1 MFGSNN
7 ETVTTTF
14 VAKDQMTPAV
24 RGIRNTMDQFKRDAK
39 TGFGLAAGF
48 SVFNTAKAVIG
59 DVTGFLMDAAEAAME
74 DEKSVTQLHA
84 TMRANVP
91 GWERYAAAIDD
102 AAEKGLA
109 LAFSDDEVRGSLNR
123 LIPYTKDVTEAIRL
137 NALAMDIARAK
148 NMSLEDAA
156 ALVGKA
162 YTGQVSALKRAG
174 IAIGNAKTST
184 EALGRAQESVAGQA
198 EAYAATTEGSYKTLQ
213 LTIDELTETLG
224 YELLPYMKK
233 FVDYLRTDV
242 IPNIDEWSDSLRE
255 LIRLAE
261 LATALVPKFGSNL
274 SEVGARFREAN
285 RPFNILTDTWVGS
298 MRRVGAASEDAG
310 ITIETGFGRAV
321 RRTIQD
327 MTQTMDEAKAP
338 WQAAWKEL
346 AAWAKDPFRPDK
358 FENWIEGRVQAA
370 LNKARRAEQKH
381 QPGVARRW
389 RRIAQLMQDP
399 VFAALIKI
407 GVGVDAALADIA
419 AVRLAGQ
426 RLNGLL
432 PNMTSIFGNDNDGG
446 GHHQNGGGG
455 GVEAAPVQRRGRGR
469 GRGRN
474 GGRQLGGGEG
484 IVVNVDGRKLFEI
497 MDGRQGRA
505 IAMGG

>member
-162 YTGQVSALKRAG
+162 YAGQVTALRRAG

-198 EAYAATTEGSYKTLQ
+198 EAYASTTEGSYKTLQ

-298 MRRVGAASEDAG
+298 MRRVGVASEDAG
-310 ITIETGFGRAV
+310 VSIETGFGGAV
-321 RRTIQD
+321 RRTIRD

-358 FENWIEGRVQAA
+358 FENWLETRVQAA
-370 LNKARRAEQKH
+370 LNKARRAEQRH
-381 QPGVARRW
+381 MPGVAQRW
-389 RRIAQLMQDP
+389 RRIAKLMQDP

-407 GVGVDAALADIA
+407 GVGVDQALADIA
-419 AVRLAGQ
+419 SVRLAGQ
-426 RLNGLL
+426 QLNQFGRGLF
-432 PNMTSIFGNDNDGG
+432 NVFGNDGDGG
-446 GHHQNGGGG
+446 GSATPAGDNLQRQN
-455 GVEAAPVQRRGRGR
+455 RRNRNRNGRGDR
-469 GRGRN
+469 GQGDR
-474 GGRQLGGGEG
+474 
-484 IVVNVDGRKLFEI
+484 IVVNVDGKKLFEI